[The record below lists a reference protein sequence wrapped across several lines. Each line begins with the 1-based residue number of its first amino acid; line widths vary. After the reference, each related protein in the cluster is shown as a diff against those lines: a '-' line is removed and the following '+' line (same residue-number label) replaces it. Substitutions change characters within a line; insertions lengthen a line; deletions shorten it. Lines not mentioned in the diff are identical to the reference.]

1 MEWGLVIHMGREM
14 KTYMVDFDL
23 IVSFDEQVRARDSSE
38 AIKKAMKKVLRKV
51 KSRKY
56 WRIYWYCDETGRYGG
71 REGRGY

>member
-1 MEWGLVIHMGREM
+1 MGRGEM
-14 KTYMVDFDL
+14 KTYNVDFDL
-23 IVSFDEQVRARDSSE
+23 VVSFDERVRARDSSE

-56 WRIYWYCDETGRYGG
+56 WRIYWVCDETGKYGG